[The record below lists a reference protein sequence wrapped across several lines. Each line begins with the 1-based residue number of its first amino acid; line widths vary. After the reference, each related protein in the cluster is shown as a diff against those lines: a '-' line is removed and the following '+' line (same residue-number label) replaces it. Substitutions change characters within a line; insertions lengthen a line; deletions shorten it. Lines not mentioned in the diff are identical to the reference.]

1 MTTQF
6 LSTNDFIAANKPQLF
21 EKRTVAELSAD
32 EMMQIDGG
40 TTPVCAAAIWSTDA
54 PTLMSAPCVLRGW
67 QPVRNVADARA

>member
-6 LSTNDFIAANKPQLF
+6 LSTTDFVGTKKAELF

-40 TTPVCAAAIWSTDA
+40 TTPVCAAAIASSSWCIGGA
-54 PTLMSAPCVLRGW
+54 LFIGGAIVGYIAAA
-67 QPVRNVADARA
+67 NGK